1 MADVTIGG
9 ATGALTVTTTAVGA
23 DLVPMWVAGSG
34 VTRAITRANFL
45 SGYAANTDGTWTP
58 SLAFG
63 GSTTGIT
70 YASRWGIYTR
80 VGNLLS
86 VSALLSLSSKG
97 AQTGAAKIFGLPVL
111 VRTGYAATLA
121 PVWFSMAASLV
132 AMSGI
137 ISGVDG
143 GIDLYGATAA
153 AASLSALT
161 NASFGNA
168 SILYLSAMYL
178 V

>member
-1 MADVTIGG
+1 MADTTINGLT
-9 ATGALTVTTTAVGA
+9 ATTSAVAA
-23 DLVPMWVAGSG
+23 DEIPLWVAGSA
-34 VTRAITRANFL
+34 VTRKITRANFL
-45 SGYAANTDGTWTP
+45 SGYGANTDGSWTP

-86 VSALLSLSSKG
+86 VAALLSLSSKG

-121 PVWFSMAASLV
+121 PIWFSMAVSLV
-132 AMSGI
+132 AISGI

-153 AASLSALT
+153 ATSQSALT
-161 NASFGNA
+161 DASFGNS
-168 SILYLSAMYL
+168 SILYLSATYL